1 VALSAAVVLVEA
13 RRRRDTERTGQR
25 RRQIGENI
33 RVQICCHDGVERAGF
48 SSSART
54 ASRSRGMFSLVKGLA
69 HNAI

>member
-1 VALSAAVVLVEA
+1 
-13 RRRRDTERTGQR
+13 
-25 RRQIGENI
+25 
-33 RVQICCHDGVERAGF
+33 VQICCHDGVERAGF

>member
-1 VALSAAVVLVEA
+1 MALSAAVVLVEA